1 MDPNNLTPEQ
11 RKELEEKLKN
21 MSPEEIADLQ
31 RKQCIF
37 CQIVDGK
44 IPSKKI
50 YEDDICLVVLDIRP
64 ATKGHCLILPK
75 EHFSIMPQIPEAKLD
90 HLFTTC
96 KVLSKVLL
104 KSLRSGGTNIFIA
117 NGLAAG
123 QRAPHF
129 MIHLIPRR
137 EGDGLF
143 DLKENGVDLDI
154 QKQILKSVLPHF
166 NKLMG
171 IEMQSTIPEIVKKE
185 KISKKPV
192 FSNDEDLVE
201 KEENSEDE
209 DDNGEDDN
217 DEVDEFTTE
226 DNVTKEKKDDWD
238 DDSDK
243 SDDDEDDTP
252 VKNEDDT
259 DASLDDIANL
269 FK

>member
-37 CQIVDGK
+37 CQIVNGK

-129 MIHLIPRR
+129 MIHLIPRK

-143 DLKENGVDLDI
+143 NLEENGVDLDV
-154 QKQILKSVLPHF
+154 QKQILESVLPHF

-185 KISKKPV
+185 KVSKETV
-192 FSNDEDLVE
+192 SQDDEDIEE
-201 KEENSEDE
+201 KEENSEEENDNVDDSIDDADDDE
-209 DDNGEDDN
+209 STTESDDTP
-217 DEVDEFTTE
+217 DEVD
-226 DNVTKEKKDDWD
+226 DD
-238 DDSDK
+238 DDSDE
-243 SDDDEDDTP
+243 SDEDDTP